1 MVVVEPSA
9 VSVVTISSTINS
21 VEEVTVLTVKV
32 LLLFVVPVTVIKS
45 LTENTDKSVVV
56 EVILKTVPVALK
68 LISVPVTS
76 DMCDFA
82 PDSVV
87 LVCGIVVIYSVFFL
101 LNLAVF
107 GPSPY
112 TAASSFGSCPSTVK
126 MLTYL
131 IL

>member
-1 MVVVEPSA
+1 M
-9 VSVVTISSTINS
+9 
-21 VEEVTVLTVKV
+21 
-32 LLLFVVPVTVIKS
+32 VPVTVIRS
-45 LTENTDKSVVV
+45 LTAKPFKEVLV
-56 EVILKTVPVALK
+56 EVILYSVPVAVK
-68 LISVPVTS
+68 LISVPDTLA
-76 DMCDFA
+76 MCDFDA
-82 PDSVV
+82 NSVV
-87 LVCGIVVIYSVFFL
+87 LVCAIVVIYSVFFL